1 MYPPPNSAFPIQA
14 FGAEDLPATRQIEQ
28 LYAAASQPPPLSE
41 PPEVAQSF
49 GRLYDYARVRDDVVG
64 LGAFNDGQLVGF
76 AYGHPWAWESEV
88 DPWSQQ
94 LRLRLGLDAAG
105 RIDGSFAVLLLAV
118 HPSAGRRGL
127 GGALLKSLMQNSG
140 FATHW
145 LQTTDSDTPA
155 RHLYRRHGFKAL
167 GHGPNA
173 PDGRPG
179 LVLVHTAE
187 STR

>member
-1 MYPPPNSAFPIQA
+1 MDSPANSAFSIQA
-14 FGAEDLPATRQIEQ
+14 IVAEELPSSDEIEQ

-49 GRLYDYARVRDDVVG
+49 GRLYGYARERDDVIG
-64 LGAFNDGQLVGF
+64 SGAFNDDQLIGF
-76 AYGHPWAWESEV
+76 AYGHPWSWDSAV

-94 LRLRLGLDAAG
+94 LRLRLGQDSAEL
-105 RIDGSFAVLLLAV
+105 IDGSFAVLLIAV

-127 GGALLKSLMQNSG
+127 GSALLDSLMRRSESE
-140 FATHW
+140 THW

-155 RHLYRRHGFKAL
+155 QRLYARHGFTAL
-167 GHGPNA
+167 GHGPDA

-187 STR
+187 RAR